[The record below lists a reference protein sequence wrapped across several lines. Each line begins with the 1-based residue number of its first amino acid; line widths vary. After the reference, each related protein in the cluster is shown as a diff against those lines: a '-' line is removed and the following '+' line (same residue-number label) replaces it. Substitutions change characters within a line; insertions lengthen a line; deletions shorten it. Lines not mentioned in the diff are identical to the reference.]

1 MQESDKETQTVIRA
15 AWLLSLSGFL
25 PFLVLS
31 VGLLLSGQN
40 GVWYPLLADGFKT
53 WSAIILSFLG
63 GIRWGM
69 ALRDSPMSRSSL
81 SRLVFSVVASIIG
94 WISLFLPDAL
104 CLMVLLVA
112 FCAQGAWD
120 SFSIHAGQAPA
131 WFARLR
137 ITLTLLVAASHAIA
151 LLALF

>member
-1 MQESDKETQTVIRA
+1 MEAAEKPGSTATRT
-15 AWLLSLSGFL
+15 AWLLSLAGFL
-25 PFLVLS
+25 PFLVLAIGM
-31 VGLLLSGQN
+31 VLSGRN
-40 GVWYPLLADGFKT
+40 GVWFVLFADAFKT

-69 ALRDSPMSRSSL
+69 ALRETQVSV
-81 SRLVFSVVASIIG
+81 SRLIFSVAGAIAG

-112 FCAQGAWD
+112 YCGQGAWD

-137 ITLTLLVAASHAIA
+137 ITLTLLVAASHA
-151 LLALF
+151 LALVALF

>member
-1 MQESDKETQTVIRA
+1 MEATEKPGSTATRT
-15 AWLLSLSGFL
+15 AWLLSLAGFL
-25 PFLVLS
+25 PFLVLAIGM
-31 VGLLLSGQN
+31 VLSGRN
-40 GVWYPLLADGFKT
+40 GVWFVLFADAFKT

-69 ALRDSPMSRSSL
+69 ALRETQVSV
-81 SRLVFSVVASIIG
+81 SRLVFSVAGAIAG

-112 FCAQGAWD
+112 YCGQGAWD

-137 ITLTLLVAASHAIA
+137 ITLTLLVAASHA
-151 LLALF
+151 LALVALF

>member
-1 MQESDKETQTVIRA
+1 MEAAEKPGSTATRT
-15 AWLLSLSGFL
+15 AWLLSLAGYL
-25 PFLVLS
+25 PFLVLAIGM
-31 VGLLLSGQN
+31 VLSGRN
-40 GVWYPLLADGFKT
+40 GVWFVLFADAFKT

-69 ALRDSPMSRSSL
+69 ALRETQVSV
-81 SRLVFSVVASIIG
+81 SRLIFSVAGAIAG

-112 FCAQGAWD
+112 YCGQGAWD

-137 ITLTLLVAASHAIA
+137 ITLTLLVAASHA
-151 LLALF
+151 LALVARF